1 MADVYEIITK
11 QITEKLEN
19 GCVPWHKPWK
29 GGSNVPVSLIT
40 KKAYRGINVL
50 VLLIQGFSSQYWLT
64 FNQAKKLG
72 GSVKKGQKGTPV
84 IYWNWFKKEVEN
96 PKTGEKKIQNIPF
109 LKYYTVFNVEQTE
122 GIEYP
127 KPEVQK
133 ANGEIK
139 KCQEIV
145 ENFADKPE
153 VVVGGNRASY
163 NPRTDTLDIP
173 SITVFDSSEEF
184 YSTEFHEF
192 VHATGHENRLNR
204 KTLTDICPFGSTN
217 YSKEELVA
225 EIGAAFLCGITGIE
239 NKTIDN
245 SASYIQNWLKAL
257 KNDKKLVVMAGGQAQ
272 KAVDYILGK
281 QNEKEEPNG
290 NGKKKAKK
298 S

>member
-11 QITEKLEN
+11 QITEKLEK

-29 GGSNVPVSLIT
+29 GSDLPVSLIS

-50 VLLIQGFSSQYWLT
+50 ILLLQGFTSQYWLT
-64 FNQAKKLG
+64 FNQCKKLG
-72 GSVKKGQKGTPV
+72 GKIKKGSKGTPV
-84 IYWNWFKKEVEN
+84 IFWNWFDKEVEN
-96 PKTGEKKIQNIPF
+96 KATGEKKIQKIPF

-127 KPEVQK
+127 KPVETKGNGVIQK
-133 ANGEIK
+133 CK
-139 KCQEIV
+139 DVV
-145 ENFADKPE
+145 ENFKDKPE
-153 VVVGGNRASY
+153 VFVGGNRACYDVKIDKLS
-163 NPRTDTLDIP
+163 IP
-173 SITVFDSSEEF
+173 SITVFNSSEEF

-192 VHATGHENRLNR
+192 VHSTGHESRLNR
-204 KTLTDICPFGSTN
+204 ATITDICPFGSSN

-257 KNDKKLVVMAGGQAQ
+257 KNDKKLVVIAGGQAQ

-281 QNEKEEPNG
+281 KPEDNSNG
-290 NGKKKAKK
+290 NGGKKKAKK